1 MFQVRKFPLSNKN
14 SIGLSQLNE
23 FLYENSDTIDVKQID
38 YITEELNGT
47 SSTVAYVT
55 YIII

>member
-1 MFQVRKFPLSNKN
+1 M
-14 SIGLSQLNE
+14 